1 MIIKK
6 IKDVL
11 YDTNDIIVV
20 LAIIALAAVVISSR
34 IGVIMEYPSTG
45 GRIVAEAGETGGA
58 ADGAGDAVEPVGGA
72 GGIGADGAVQDGG
85 ASEGAVEGAATGAD
99 PGRDVP
105 VGVSDGQPAEGA
117 PAEEVTQYSVYIEY
131 GETAAQIAQKLLGVG
146 LIKDKEEFYDAL
158 IAADAA
164 TRLQAGNFTIP
175 SNATIQQI
183 VNILTGR

>member
-20 LAIIALAAVVISSR
+20 LIIIALAAVVISSR
-34 IGVIMEYPSTG
+34 IGVIMEYPSAG
-45 GRIVAEAGETGGA
+45 GRIVADAGETGGA
-58 ADGAGDAVEPVGGA
+58 AGGAGDAVEPAGGA
-72 GGIGADGAVQDGG
+72 DGTGADGAGQGSG
-85 ASEGAVEGAATGAD
+85 TAEGVAEGTD

-105 VGVSDGQPAEGA
+105 VGVAEGQPAEGA
-117 PAEEVTQYSVYIEY
+117 SAEEVTQYSVYIEY
-131 GETAAQIAQKLLGVG
+131 GETAAQIAQKLLSVG

-158 IAADAA
+158 IEADAA